1 MTDFIYSKYCKLTN
15 IAKTHLDVIL
25 YIVTFATDLGRQGS
39 SESGEGNWSLDN
51 NKSSGED
58 DLMTSSL
65 DMGSFEQVTRDMCQ
79 ETSLYIFARSDRE
92 KDDWYVVYRGG
103 GCVLFFFFFM

>member
-1 MTDFIYSKYCKLTN
+1 MYAYTLCDLFQMCRKNLNILILLSLTIPNWYTIYFT
-15 IAKTHLDVIL
+15 V
-25 YIVTFATDLGRQGS
+25 LGRQGS

-65 DMGSFEQVTRDMCQ
+65 DMASFEEVTQDMCQ
-79 ETSLYIFARSDRE
+79 EKSLYLFARCDRE
-92 KDDWYVVYRGG
+92 KDDW
-103 GCVLFFFFFM
+103 